1 MDFNFFNPLNE
12 EQNKLALAQEQ
23 AGQMPPPGQVP
34 TMPTMYPQE
43 DKGFLGNFMQRKI
56 LNPLQVSLGMRD
68 SPQDILRKQK
78 SIMNQYEMQEFM
90 RQQGQQNRAAQFI
103 GNMSQE
109 DAQALGLSPAQL
121 RLAQA
126 NPIEAYDD
134 IVDRSYS
141 RETYSTTPQY
151 GLDAA
156 GGRIVYQLGDRG
168 STKLLKYQP
177 SPEYRTV
184 DDGQSIQVY
193 DKFSDTLIQTIPKK
207 MTPEQTE
214 RLIIE
219 KSAKTKA
226 DEERIKTQTTS
237 LRKEFN
243 NLTKTDR
250 EISVAYQK
258 IKQASENPSAAGDL
272 ALIFAYMKLLDP
284 GSTVREGEFATAQN
298 AGGVDDRTIAL
309 YNRIAKGE
317 RLSDKQ
323 RGDFFNSSGLMIK
336 PYRDNFDATKIRY
349 STLAE
354 ENGLQPSQ
362 VITNDPYSGLNV
374 IKRDKNW
381 YESRGLRPPRGLK

>member
-1 MDFNFFNPLNE
+1 MDFDINSLTD
-12 EQNKLALAQEQ
+12 EQKKLLLGQLQGGQMAP
-23 AGQMPPPGQVP
+23 AGQTPQL
-34 TMPTMYPQE
+34 PTMYPQE
-43 DKGFLGNFMQRKI
+43 DKGFMGNFVQRKI
-56 LNPLQVSLGMRD
+56 LNPLQVSLGMKD
-68 SPQDILRKQK
+68 SPQDILRRQQ

-90 RQQGQQNRAAQFI
+90 RQQSQQNRAAQYI
-103 GNMSQE
+103 NNMSPQE
-109 DAQALGLSPAQL
+109 AQALGLSPAQL

-126 NPIEAYDD
+126 NPLAAFDD
-134 IVDRSYS
+134 IFDYTYS
-141 RETYSTTPQY
+141 RETFSTTPQY

-156 GGRIVYQLGDRG
+156 GGRIIYQLGDRG

-193 DKFSDTLIQTIPKK
+193 DKYSDKLIQTIPKQ

-219 KSAKTKA
+219 KSNKTKA
-226 DEERIKTQTTS
+226 DDERIKTQTTS

-243 NLTKTDR
+243 NITKTDR

-258 IKQASENPSAAGDL
+258 IKQAAENPSGPGDL

-298 AGGVDDRTIAL
+298 SGGVDDKTIAL
-309 YNRIAKGE
+309 YNRIVDGE
-317 RLSDKQ
+317 RLSEKQ
-323 RGDFFNSSGLMIK
+323 RPAFLNAAGLMIK
-336 PYRDNFDATKIRY
+336 PYRDNFEATKIRY

-362 VITNDPYSGLNV
+362 VITNDPYSGFNV
-374 IKRDKNW
+374 IKRDKLW
-381 YESRGLRPPRGLK
+381 YESRGLTAPRSLK